1 MVGVFLLMTHGSSIV
16 LFFVGFVFENPFDF
30 DLRLCI
36 NRWGGGGGGGVGG
49 GGGGWVCWGGGL
61 FIEKVTG
68 KGMAM

>member
-1 MVGVFLLMTHGSSIV
+1 MTHGSSIV

-36 NRWGGGGGGGVGG
+36 NRGGGGGG
-49 GGGGWVCWGGGL
+49 L
-61 FIEKVTG
+61 LIEKVKG

>member
-36 NRWGGGGGGGVGG
+36 NMGGFLLIG
-49 GGGGWVCWGGGL
+49 
-61 FIEKVTG
+61 KVKG

>member
-1 MVGVFLLMTHGSSIV
+1 MTHGSSIV

-36 NRWGGGGGGGVGG
+36 NRGGGGGGVLLIG
-49 GGGGWVCWGGGL
+49 
-61 FIEKVTG
+61 KVKG

>member
-36 NRWGGGGGGGVGG
+36 NKGGGMVLLIG
-49 GGGGWVCWGGGL
+49 
-61 FIEKVTG
+61 KVKG